1 LPDVP
6 PPFAAA
12 PQPTLAD
19 SSRSADATGPVLA
32 PATNDAEEP
41 QSPVNAQTS
50 QVATA
55 AQAPLEAPSSL
66 IVVTLALLTMVG
78 PVFHAARWL
87 RRRKADRQ
95 ALGQAGPATDSDS
108 ETAVRYIPPTQSLKQ
123 AEKEVALALQQLLKD
138 TQTKSNVEP
147 LDQTEQLAQELQQ
160 LLSEAQTKQYA
171 KARGQTERLADALN
185 ILRDR
190 ASQRVERHH
199 GQLGSEEKLLRS
211 RDLLLA
217 NQRN

>member
-1 LPDVP
+1 
-6 PPFAAA
+6 
-12 PQPTLAD
+12 
-19 SSRSADATGPVLA
+19 
-32 PATNDAEEP
+32 
-41 QSPVNAQTS
+41 
-50 QVATA
+50 
-55 AQAPLEAPSSL
+55 L

-87 RRRKADRQ
+87 RRRKASNRQ

-108 ETAVRYIPPTQSLKQ
+108 ETAVRYIPPPQSLKQ

-147 LDQTEQLAQELQQ
+147 LDQTERLAQELQQ
-160 LLSEAQTKQYA
+160 LLNEAQTKQYA
-171 KARGQTERLADALN
+171 KARGQTEQLAEALN
-185 ILRDR
+185 TLRDR
-190 ASQRVERHH
+190 ASQGVERHH
-199 GQLGSEEKLLRS
+199 DQPTSATDELLRS